1 MNDLIYVNCISDSL
15 IENFHPMS
23 GMEEW
28 SFKVY
33 CDRKLVTKKIDE
45 LSEETALLEKQILA
59 SSPGK
64 AFLLSRKKTE
74 LIVKVIDRL
83 CKKYRQ
89 QYYVEFKKFG
99 ESVIINNLL
108 PREYI
113 GREDTMILDATVF
126 VKKINIVAF
135 INAVNKLNEMN
146 EDSGFYIE
154 TTCPRPPYD
163 FVSIKRE

>member
-64 AFLLSRKKTE
+64 AFLLSRKKNRT
-74 LIVKVIDRL
+74 DR
-83 CKKYRQ
+83 Q
-89 QYYVEFKKFG
+89 G
-99 ESVIINNLL
+99 N
-108 PREYI
+108 
-113 GREDTMILDATVF
+113 
-126 VKKINIVAF
+126 
-135 INAVNKLNEMN
+135 
-146 EDSGFYIE
+146 
-154 TTCPRPPYD
+154 
-163 FVSIKRE
+163 